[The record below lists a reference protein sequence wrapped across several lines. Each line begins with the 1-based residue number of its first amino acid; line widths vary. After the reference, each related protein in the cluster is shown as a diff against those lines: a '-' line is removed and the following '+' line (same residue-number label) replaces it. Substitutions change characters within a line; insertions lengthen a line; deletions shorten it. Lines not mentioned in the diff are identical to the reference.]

1 MKKAWFISLA
11 LLLVVMAATV
21 WAAEEQK
28 AAPAPAATPAPAPAP
43 EFSIARME
51 MCTGVENNEP
61 VGVASSFPASQEKAY
76 CFLELKDV
84 AKDTSITYVWKFG
97 GKEMLKMPQ
106 NVKAFSKYRTWAYKN
121 FHGNTR
127 EWTVEIQDDKGN
139 VLKSAGFKVE

>member
-1 MKKAWFISLA
+1 MKKALLISLA
-11 LLLVVMAATV
+11 LLLVVVTGMG
-21 WAAEEQK
+21 WAAEEKK
-28 AAPAPAATPAPAPAP
+28 AAPAPAPAAAPAP
-43 EFSIARME
+43 EFTIARME
-51 MCTGVENNEP
+51 MCTGVESNEP
-61 VGVASSFPASQEKAY
+61 VGAASSFPASQEKAY

-121 FHGNTR
+121 FHGNKG

-139 VLKSAGFKVE
+139 VLKSASFKVE